1 MPAALCPF
9 VSDSDL
15 HSAINSCRRTLT
27 LNKTKNYRI
36 SFRVEA
42 DEFAVLRQYAEQ
54 QRITKSRAVRRF
66 IAEALG
72 FQGSRDLGW
81 IAERKRRQEMLQ
93 PLS

>member
-1 MPAALCPF
+1 M
-9 VSDSDL
+9 S
-15 HSAINSCRRTLT
+15 
-27 LNKTKNYRI
+27 KTKSYRI

-42 DEFAVLRQYAEQ
+42 DEFAVLRHYAEQ

-72 FQGSRDLGW
+72 FRQSRDLGW

-93 PLS
+93 HWF